1 MLPFLLAI
9 AFVALIFFVVIAGRP
24 DEFVVSRTNK
34 ISAPPENV
42 FPLVAV
48 IKAWEMW
55 SPWARLDPNAKNTY
69 EGPASGVG
77 AAMAWEGNKKVGAG
91 RMSISE
97 SRASELIRFR
107 LEFFRPFKAINTT
120 EFTFISEGGQTIVTW
135 NMSGKNNFMGKAM
148 GLVINCDKMVGGD
161 FERGLASLKSI
172 AEAAAK
178 G

>member
-135 NMSGKNNFMGKAM
+135 NMSGKNNFMGKAT
-148 GLVINCDKMVGGD
+148 GLVINCDKMVG
-161 FERGLASLKSI
+161 
-172 AEAAAK
+172 
-178 G
+178 

>member
-1 MLPFLLAI
+1 MLPLLLAT

-55 SPWARLDPNAKNTY
+55 SPWAKLDPNAMNTY

-120 EFTFISEGGQTIVTW
+120 EFTFISEGGQTVVTW
-135 NMSGKNNFMGKAM
+135 SMSGKNNFMGKAM